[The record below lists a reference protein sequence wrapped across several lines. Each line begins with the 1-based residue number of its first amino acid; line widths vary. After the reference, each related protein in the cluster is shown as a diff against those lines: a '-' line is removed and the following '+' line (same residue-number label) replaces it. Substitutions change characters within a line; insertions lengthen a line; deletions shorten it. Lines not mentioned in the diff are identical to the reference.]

1 MASPDGGPAVVSGV
15 VVRFP
20 SVGVLTAHRVLR
32 EPTRHSPE
40 ALGMAATLLVRAL
53 QEGLPTPPGTID
65 RLVWFALDGPGSM
78 DLRQRLADELSLLR
92 DDERRVR
99 GRALAQ
105 LRDPATPKDRRAIAT
120 RLLGCVP
127 RPVPVA

>member
-1 MASPDGGPAVVSGV
+1 MSGV
-15 VVRFP
+15 LVGFP
-20 SVGVLTAHRVLR
+20 SVAVLTAHCVLR
-32 EPTRHSPE
+32 QPSRHSPE
-40 ALGMAATLLVRAL
+40 ALGIAATLLVRAL
-53 QEGLPTPPGTID
+53 QEGQPTPPGTID

-105 LRDPATPKDRRAIAT
+105 LRDPATPMDRRAIAT